1 MPGCEPTAQELIA
14 DGKSLMPAFN
24 RQARGGRAAARP
36 ESRSVKH
43 KAKQQKLGDN
53 VPDSVTLEV
62 GGRTMVIETG
72 ELAKQAN
79 GSAVVR
85 YGDQNVVLCAA
96 TASAKP
102 REGIDWFPLT
112 CDFEE
117 KMFAA
122 GKIPGGFIKRE
133 GRPTEHAVLSS
144 RQIDRPIRPLFPD
157 GFRNDVQIV
166 ATVLSIDPELDA
178 DVLGVCAAGAAL
190 ALSDIPFDKT
200 VAAVRVGRDESG
212 KFIANPT
219 LPQYETG
226 GMDIIV
232 AGTSDAVMMVEGG
245 GNEIDEEDFLGAV
258 EFAHGEI
265 KRIVKA
271 IDQLVKKNGKAKR
284 EYPVQK
290 INSDLE
296 KWVRKN
302 FGKDVAKAM
311 RIVEKGEREEAFARL
326 SVDEALARCN
336 GKKDADIKALLEDSS
351 ASKEFG
357 KIVKT
362 MEEDELRTMVV
373 DEKIRPDGRKADQI
387 RPIWSKVHYV
397 PRVHGSGVFTRGQ
410 TQVFTAATLGSS
422 SDAQRLDGIVALENK
437 RYMHFYDFPPFSV
450 GETRPMRGPGRR
462 EIGHGALAERAL
474 LPVLPPKEEFPYTI
488 RLMSEVLESNG
499 SSSMASVCGSTLAL
513 MDAGVPIKDH
523 VAGVAMG
530 LILKGDKYAVLTDI
544 QGLEDALGEMDF
556 KVAGTKKG
564 ITAIQMDIKVQGVT
578 LKIMREAMEQA
589 KKSRYFIIDKLAET
603 IAAPRTE
610 LSKYAPR
617 MIVIKIDPAKIKDVI
632 GPGGKVINKI
642 IADTGVTKIDIED
655 DGSVFITSL
664 DGESGDKARQ
674 IVENLTKEIVV
685 GETYLGTV
693 TRVIPIGA
701 FVQILPGKEGLVH
714 ISQLAPQRVERV
726 EDVVNVGD
734 EITVKVMEVDSQGR
748 LNLSRK
754 AVLGS
759 TNGSGDQGRRPPR
772 ETPESRD
779 TSPTPRDLADA
790 PGAPPMRRRRR
801 PQGRREGTD

>member
-1 MPGCEPTAQELIA
+1 M
-14 DGKSLMPAFN
+14 
-24 RQARGGRAAARP
+24 
-36 ESRSVKH
+36 
-43 KAKQQKLGDN
+43 
-53 VPDSVTLEV
+53 PDSVTLEV
-62 GGRTMVIETG
+62 GGRTMIIETG

-79 GSAVVR
+79 GSALVR

-133 GRPTEHAVLSS
+133 GRPSEHAVLSS

-166 ATVLSIDPELDA
+166 ATVLSIDPDLDA

-200 VAAVRVGRDESG
+200 VAAVRVGRDEDG
-212 KFIANPT
+212 EYIANPT
-219 LPQYETG
+219 LAQYETG
-226 GMDIIV
+226 GMEIVV
-232 AGTSDAVMMVEGG
+232 AGTADAVMMVEGG
-245 GNEIDEEDFLGAV
+245 GNEIAEEDFLGAV

-265 KRIVKA
+265 KKIVKA
-271 IDQLVKKNGKAKR
+271 IDKLAKKNGKKKR
-284 EYPVQK
+284 EFPVQQV
-290 INSDLE
+290 NAGLE

-302 FGKDVAKAM
+302 FGKDIAKAM
-311 RIVEKGEREEAFARL
+311 RVVEKGAREEAFAKL
-326 SVDEALARCN
+326 NVDEALARCN
-336 GKKDADIKALLEDSS
+336 DKKDADVKALLEDPA

-362 MEEDELRTMVV
+362 LEEDELRTMVV
-373 DEKIRPDGRKADQI
+373 DEKIRPDGRKADEI
-387 RPIWSKVHYV
+387 RPIWCKVHYV

-422 SDAQRLDGIVALENK
+422 SDAQRLDGIVALEDK
-437 RYMHFYDFPPFSV
+437 RYMHFYNFPPFSV

-474 LPVLPPKEEFPYTI
+474 LPVLPPKEEFPYTM

-513 MDAGVPIKDH
+513 MDAGVPIREH

-530 LILKGDKYAVLTDI
+530 LILKGDKYAILTDI

-564 ITAIQMDIKVQGVT
+564 ITAIQMDIKVQGIT
-578 LKIMREAMEQA
+578 IAIMREAMEEA
-589 KKSRYFIIDKLAET
+589 RKSRYFIIDKLAEA
-603 IAAPRTE
+603 IDRPREE
-610 LSKYAPR
+610 LSKFAPR

-642 IADTGVTKIDIED
+642 IADTGVSKIDIED
-655 DGSVFITSL
+655 DGSVYITSL

-674 IVENLTKEIVV
+674 IVENLTKDIVI
-685 GETYLGTV
+685 GETYNGTV
-693 TRVIPIGA
+693 TRIIPIGA
-701 FVQILPGKEGLVH
+701 FVQVLPGKEGLVH
-714 ISQLAPQRVERV
+714 ISQLAQQRVERV
-726 EDVVNVGD
+726 EDVVKVGD
-734 EITVKVMEVDSQGR
+734 ELTVKVMEIDGQGR
-748 LNLSRK
+748 LNLSHK
-754 AVLGS
+754 AVLAGS
-759 TNGSGDQGRRPPR
+759 SNGSGGGGRGGYDDGERQRRAPR
-772 ETPESRD
+772 EPANTRD
-779 TSPTPRDLADA
+779 MSEAVDA

-801 PQGRREGTD
+801 PQGRRDD

>member
-1 MPGCEPTAQELIA
+1 V
-14 DGKSLMPAFN
+14 
-24 RQARGGRAAARP
+24 P
-36 ESRSVKH
+36 E
-43 KAKQQKLGDN
+43 
-53 VPDSVTLEV
+53 SVTLEV

-96 TASAKP
+96 TASEKP

-133 GRPTEHAVLSS
+133 GRPSEHAVLSS

-166 ATVLSIDPELDA
+166 ATVLSIDPDLDA

-190 ALSDIPFDKT
+190 ALSDIPFEKT
-200 VAAVRVGRDESG
+200 VAAVRVGRDEDG
-212 KFIANPT
+212 AYIANPT
-219 LPQYETG
+219 LAQYETG
-226 GMDIIV
+226 GMEIVV
-232 AGTSDAVMMVEGG
+232 AGTDDAVMMVEGG
-245 GNEIDEEDFLGAV
+245 GNEIGEEDFLGAV

-265 KRIVKA
+265 RKIVKA
-271 IDQLVKKNGKAKR
+271 IDKLAKKYGKKKR
-284 EYPVQK
+284 EFPVSGV
-290 INSDLE
+290 NSDLA

-302 FGKDVAKAM
+302 FAKDVAKAM
-311 RIVEKGEREEAFARL
+311 RIVEKGAREEAFSKL
-326 SVDEALARCN
+326 SVDEALARCSE
-336 GKKDADIKALLEDSS
+336 KKDPDVRALLEDP
-351 ASKEFG
+351 ATAKEFG
-357 KIVKT
+357 KIVKS

-373 DEKIRPDGRKADQI
+373 DEKIRPDGRKADEI
-387 RPIWSKVHYV
+387 RPIWCKVHYV

-422 SDAQRLDGIVALENK
+422 SDAQRLDGIVALDDK
-437 RYMHFYDFPPFSV
+437 RYMHFYKFLPYSV

-474 LPVLPPKEEFPYTI
+474 LPVLPPKEEFPYTM
-488 RLMSEVLESNG
+488 RVMSEVLESNG

-513 MDAGVPIKDH
+513 MDAGVPIREH

-530 LILKGDKYAVLTDI
+530 LILKDDKYAILTDI

-564 ITAIQMDIKVQGVT
+564 ITAIQMDIKVQGIT
-578 LKIMREAMEQA
+578 LKIMREAMEEA
-589 KKSRYFIIDKLAET
+589 RKSRYFIIDKLAET
-603 IAAPRTE
+603 IAQPRTE

-674 IVENLTKEIVV
+674 IVENLTKDIVV
-685 GETYLGTV
+685 GETYTGTV
-693 TRVIPIGA
+693 TRIIPIGA
-701 FVQILPGKEGLVH
+701 FVQVLPGKEGLVH
-714 ISQLAPQRVERV
+714 ISQLAQQRVERV
-726 EDVVNVGD
+726 EDVVKVGD
-734 EITVKVMEVDSQGR
+734 DLTVKVVEIDGQGR
-748 LNLSRK
+748 LNLSHK
-754 AVLGS
+754 AVLTGG
-759 TNGSGDQGRRPPR
+759 NGSGGRSSWDDGARNR
-772 ETPESRD
+772 RG
-779 TSPTPRDLADA
+779 PRDASEKRDAAPAADA

-801 PQGRREGTD
+801 PHGRRDD